1 MTTKKY
7 DNIRINNKIRQI
19 LDHSDISYSIGE
31 LGEFIGRETSKMDDV
46 KEISEFIDFIEKK
59 ITRFYL
65 TD

>member
-46 KEISEFIDFIEKK
+46 KEISENLSE
-59 ITRFYL
+59 RL
-65 TD
+65 